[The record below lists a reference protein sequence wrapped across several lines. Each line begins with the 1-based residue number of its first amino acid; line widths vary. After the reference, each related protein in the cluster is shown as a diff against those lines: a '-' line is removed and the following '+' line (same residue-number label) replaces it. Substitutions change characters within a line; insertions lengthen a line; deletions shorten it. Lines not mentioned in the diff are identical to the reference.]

1 MITIALAEEMNT
13 AVLAEG
19 MTKYEKI
26 SIVLAIAA
34 LVISVIVP
42 LVQWI
47 YTEKRKAVL
56 KYYPTGHA
64 FAYCNLSGSYIRI
77 DGVFEALKRAIS
89 LKKVSISIVRKK
101 DEKKLNLE
109 WFKFYSPASQSFMG
123 LQASAEELAHPFRI
137 DADHVACAFIEFSDP
152 NDSAGKTI
160 RPLYNS
166 LLEECRR
173 IKDVESDFYKA
184 KELLE
189 KAESY
194 RVLKDTIKKELF
206 WEIGEYL
213 VTVIAHYEEKDD
225 IFTVK
230 TSVSETQYAQFL
242 AGIDELC
249 IIQLKSLYGGQGN
262 YQSVQLDMKDA
273 K

>member
-1 MITIALAEEMNT
+1 MSTIALTEEMST
-13 AVLAEG
+13 AVVAEG
-19 MTKYEKI
+19 MTKYEKF

-34 LVISVIVP
+34 LVFSVLVP
-42 LVQWI
+42 LIQWI
-47 YTEKRKAVL
+47 YREKRKAVL

-109 WFKFYSPASQSFMG
+109 WLKFYSPSTQSFMG
-123 LQASAEELAHPFRI
+123 LQAFAEELAHPFRI

-160 RPLYNS
+160 RPLYNN
-166 LLEECRR
+166 LLEECNK
-173 IKDVESDFYKA
+173 IKVEESDFYKA
-184 KELLE
+184 KKLLVS
-189 KAESY
+189 ADSY
-194 RVLKDTIKKELF
+194 RIFKDTIKQELF
-206 WEIGEYL
+206 WEIGEYQ
-213 VTVIAHYEEKDD
+213 VTVIAHYEEKDVN
-225 IFTVK
+225 FTVK
-230 TSVSETQYAQFL
+230 TSVSETQYGQFL

-249 IIQLKSLYGGQGN
+249 LIHLKSLYGVKGN
-262 YQSVQLDMKDA
+262 YQPVQLDLKDA

>member
-1 MITIALAEEMNT
+1 MSTIALSEKMNT

-19 MTKYEKI
+19 MTKYEVI
-26 SIVLAIAA
+26 SIVLAIVA
-34 LVISVIVP
+34 LIISVGVP

-47 YTEKRKAVL
+47 YREKRKAVL

-89 LKKVSISIVRKK
+89 LKKVSINIVRKK

-109 WFKFYSPASQSFMG
+109 WLKFYSPTSQSFMG
-123 LQASAEELAHPFRI
+123 VQTFAEELAHPFRI

-166 LLEECRR
+166 LLEECKK
-173 IKDVESDFYKA
+173 IKAVEPDYYKA
-184 KELLE
+184 E
-189 KAESY
+189 KLFISTESY
-194 RVLKDTIKKELF
+194 RSFKGTIKKELF
-206 WEIGEYL
+206 WEIGEYQ
-213 VTVIAHYEEKDD
+213 VKVIAQYSGEEDS
-225 IFTVK
+225 FTVK
-230 TSVSETQYAQFL
+230 TSVSETQFAQFL
-242 AGIDELC
+242 AGINELC
-249 IIQLKSLYGGQGN
+249 LIPLKSLYGGQGN
-262 YQSVQLDMKDA
+262 YQPVLLDLEDSN
-273 K
+273 

>member
-1 MITIALAEEMNT
+1 MSTIALTEEMNT
-13 AVLAEG
+13 AVVAEG

-34 LVISVIVP
+34 LVISVLVP

-47 YTEKRKAVL
+47 YREKRKAVL

-166 LLEECRR
+166 LLEECKK
-173 IKDVESDFYKA
+173 IKAVESDFHEA
-184 KELLE
+184 KKLLE
-189 KAESY
+189 SAESY
-194 RVLKDTIKKELF
+194 KSFKDTIKKELF
-206 WEIGEYL
+206 WEIGEYQ
-213 VTVIAHYEEKDD
+213 VTVIAHYAEKEGE
-225 IFTVK
+225 FTVN

-242 AGIDELC
+242 TGIDELC
-249 IIQLKSLYGGQGN
+249 LIQLKSLYGGQGN
-262 YQSVQLDMKDA
+262 YQPVQLEVKDA

>member
-1 MITIALAEEMNT
+1 MSTIALTEEMNT
-13 AVLAEG
+13 AVVAEG

-34 LVISVIVP
+34 LVISVLVP

-47 YTEKRKAVL
+47 YREKRKAVL

-109 WFKFYSPASQSFMG
+109 WFKFYLEIPVKEG
-123 LQASAEELAHPFRI
+123 RRSAPTVRLVR
-137 DADHVACAFIEFSDP
+137 
-152 NDSAGKTI
+152 
-160 RPLYNS
+160 
-166 LLEECRR
+166 
-173 IKDVESDFYKA
+173 FYRCEA
-184 KELLE
+184 PP
-189 KAESY
+189 SI
-194 RVLKDTIKKELF
+194 V
-206 WEIGEYL
+206 
-213 VTVIAHYEEKDD
+213 
-225 IFTVK
+225 
-230 TSVSETQYAQFL
+230 
-242 AGIDELC
+242 
-249 IIQLKSLYGGQGN
+249 KSLDACLY
-262 YQSVQLDMKDA
+262 SVLLGLVNGLLK

>member
-1 MITIALAEEMNT
+1 MSIIALAEEANT
-13 AVLAEG
+13 TVLADS

-26 SIVLAIAA
+26 SISLAIVA
-34 LVISVIVP
+34 LVISVLVP

-47 YTEKRKAVL
+47 YREKRKAVL

-109 WFKFYSPASQSFMG
+109 WFKFCSPASQSIMG

-137 DADHVACAFIEFSDP
+137 DADHVACAFTEFSDP

-160 RPLYNS
+160 KPLYNNIF
-166 LLEECRR
+166 EECKK
-173 IKDVESDFYKA
+173 IKAVESDYIKAKKMLESTESYKA
-184 KELLE
+184 
-189 KAESY
+189 
-194 RVLKDTIKKELF
+194 LKNSLNKELF
-206 WEIGEYL
+206 WEIGEYR
-213 VTVIAHYEEKDD
+213 VNIIAHYANKEEV
-225 IFTVK
+225 FTVE
-230 TSVSETQYAQFL
+230 TAVSETQFTQFL
-242 AGIDELC
+242 AGIDELS
-249 IIQLKSLYGGQGN
+249 IIQLKNLYGVQGN
-262 YQSVQLDMKDA
+262 YQSVQLDVKEA

>member
-1 MITIALAEEMNT
+1 MSIIALAEEANAT
-13 AVLAEG
+13 VLTDG

-26 SIVLAIAA
+26 SVALAIAA
-34 LVISVIVP
+34 LVISILVP

-47 YTEKRKAVL
+47 YREKRKAIL

-89 LKKVSISIVRKK
+89 LKKVSISIARKK

-137 DADHVACAFIEFSDP
+137 DADHVACAFIEFGDP

-160 RPLYNS
+160 RPLCNS
-166 LLEECRR
+166 LFEECKK
-173 IKDVESDFYKA
+173 IKAAESDYSKA
-184 KELLE
+184 KKLLE
-189 KAESY
+189 SSEPYKTL
-194 RVLKDTIKKELF
+194 RDTMKKELF
-206 WEIGEYL
+206 WEIGEYQ
-213 VTVIAHYEEKDD
+213 VTVIACYAEEEKV
-225 IFTVK
+225 FTVD
-230 TSVSETQYAQFL
+230 TSVSETQYSQFL

-249 IIQLKSLYGGQGN
+249 IIQLKNLYGGQGN
-262 YQSVQLDMKDA
+262 YQSVQLDVKDA

>member
-1 MITIALAEEMNT
+1 MNTIALSEEMNT
-13 AVLAEG
+13 AVLADG

-26 SIVLAIAA
+26 SIALAIAA
-34 LVISVIVP
+34 LVISVLVP
-42 LVQWI
+42 LIQWI
-47 YTEKRKAVL
+47 YREKRKAVL

-109 WFKFYSPASQSFMG
+109 WLKFYSPASQSIMG

-152 NDSAGKTI
+152 SDSAGKAI
-160 RPLYNS
+160 RPEYNKLFEDCKKIKASEPDYNKALS
-166 LLEECRR
+166 LL
-173 IKDVESDFYKA
+173 KGM
-184 KELLE
+184 
-189 KAESY
+189 ESY
-194 RVLKDTIKKELF
+194 SELKAALKKELF
-206 WEIGEYL
+206 WENGEYQATITATYAEKQEVFI
-213 VTVIAHYEEKDD
+213 VT
-225 IFTVK
+225 

-242 AGIDELC
+242 SGIEELC
-249 IIQLKSLYGGQGN
+249 IIQLKNLYGIQGN
-262 YQSVQLDMKDA
+262 YQSVLLDIKDG

>member
-1 MITIALAEEMNT
+1 MRIIALAEEVNKT
-13 AVLAEG
+13 VLADG

-26 SIVLAIAA
+26 SVALAIAA
-34 LVISVIVP
+34 LVISVLVP

-47 YTEKRKAVL
+47 YREKRKAVL

-89 LKKVSISIVRKK
+89 LKKVSISIARKK
-101 DEKKLNLE
+101 NEKKLNLE
-109 WFKFYSPASQSFMG
+109 WFKFCSPASQSIMG

-160 RPLYNS
+160 KPLYNS
-166 LLEECRR
+166 LFEECKR
-173 IKDVESDFYKA
+173 IKANESDFYKA

-189 KAESY
+189 STAPYKA
-194 RVLKDTIKKELF
+194 LKETLKKELF
-206 WEIGEYL
+206 WEIGEYQ
-213 VTVIAHYEEKDD
+213 VTITAYYADKEEV
-225 IFTVK
+225 FTVE
-230 TSVSETQYAQFL
+230 TSISETQYSQFL

-249 IIQLKSLYGGQGN
+249 IIQLKNLYGGQGN
-262 YQSVQLDMKDA
+262 YQPVQLDVKDA

>member
-1 MITIALAEEMNT
+1 MCTIALSEEMNT
-13 AVLAEG
+13 AGLTEV
-19 MTKYEKI
+19 MTRYEKI
-26 SIVLAIAA
+26 SIILAIFA

-47 YTEKRKAVL
+47 YREKRKAVL

-109 WFKFYSPASQSFMG
+109 WFKFYSPVSQSIMG
-123 LQASAEELAHPFRI
+123 FQASAEELAHPFRI
-137 DADHVACAFIEFSDP
+137 DADHVACAFIEFTDP

-166 LLEECRR
+166 LLEECAK
-173 IKDVESDFYKA
+173 IKAVEPDFYKA
-184 KELLE
+184 EELF
-189 KAESY
+189 KSSESY
-194 RVLKDTIKKELF
+194 RSLKDMIKKELF
-206 WEIGEYL
+206 WEIGEYQ
-213 VTVIAHYEEKDD
+213 VKVIAQYAGAEKC
-225 IFTVK
+225 FTVK
-230 TSVSETQYAQFL
+230 TSVSETQYTQFL
-242 AGIDELC
+242 TGIDEICL
-249 IIQLKSLYGGQGN
+249 IPLKRSYGVQGN
-262 YQSVQLDMKDA
+262 AQPVLLDLKEA